1 MAAKTENRYAS
12 IYIDGKAADDTIAGL
27 RKASRELRNELDKL
41 PRSSAEFAEKSKQFQ
56 EVEGRLKSIREEAR
70 GVGGAFSNLK
80 GELASIGKGMLAG
93 LSVAGAIEASRK
105 VITPNAALSDSF
117 AGAMKTTGLTLV
129 EVESLNRSLSQRT
142 ARTAKE
148 ELLGLAQVA
157 GRLGISGVK
166 DVEAFVRA
174 ADKIG
179 VALGEDLG
187 GTESAVTRL
196 GKLGDIF
203 GIKDLYGIEG
213 ALLKVGSAI
222 NSLGAAGAAKESN
235 LINFSE
241 RLAGIAPAAD

>member
-70 GVGGAFSNLK
+70 GVGQAMANVNAELDESSKKSKGGFLGKVTGSFSSFLGWGA
-80 GELASIGKGMLAG
+80 AAG
-93 LSVAGAIEASRK
+93 VAISAVRK
-105 VITPNAALSDSF
+105 VITQNSELSDSF
-117 AGAMKTTGLTLV
+117 ADVMKTTGLTLV
-129 EVESLNRSLSQRT
+129 EVESLNRSFSKLST
-142 ARTAKE
+142 RTAKE

-157 GRLGISGVK
+157 GRLGITGVK
-166 DVEAFVRA
+166 EVEAFVRA

-187 GTESAVTRL
+187 GTEQ
-196 GKLGDIF
+196 
-203 GIKDLYGIEG
+203 
-213 ALLKVGSAI
+213 
-222 NSLGAAGAAKESN
+222 
-235 LINFSE
+235 
-241 RLAGIAPAAD
+241 